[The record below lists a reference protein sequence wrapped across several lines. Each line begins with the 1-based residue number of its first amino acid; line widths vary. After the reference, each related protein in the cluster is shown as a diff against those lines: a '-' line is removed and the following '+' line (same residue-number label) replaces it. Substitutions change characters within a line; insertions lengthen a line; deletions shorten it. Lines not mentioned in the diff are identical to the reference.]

1 MNIEAQNVQPGERD
15 LQQDCLERLQSLKNV
30 SVSHEVPLLGRFVDL
45 VYIKDGRVVTVE
57 FKLRDWRRAIAQ
69 AKDHLLGADYAYVC
83 MPERKIS
90 DKLRKELKKAGVGL
104 IFYRK
109 GTTWPFDE
117 VIGAPRSQETW
128 SVARALLVDYVNGIG
143 FDYE

>member
-1 MNIEAQNVQPGERD
+1 
-15 LQQDCLERLQSLKNV
+15 LKNV